1 MFRKLVLLAVMLAMV
16 LAVAVPAAAGG
27 NTGNFAS
34 QQGSVTYGSN
44 GHVVVLG
51 DGQFGEQRLR
61 SGDIKDSVVV
71 TTTGP

>member
-44 GHVVVLG
+44 GHVVTIE

-61 SGDIKDSVVV
+61 SGDIKDSVVISN
-71 TTTGP
+71 